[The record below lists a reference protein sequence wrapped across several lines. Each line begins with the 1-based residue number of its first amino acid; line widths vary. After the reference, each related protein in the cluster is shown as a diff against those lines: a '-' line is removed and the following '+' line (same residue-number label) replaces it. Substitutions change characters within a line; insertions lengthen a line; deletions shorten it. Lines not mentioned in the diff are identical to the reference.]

1 MYFETQK
8 LSVGYHRRPLIEDI
22 DIGIWQGGILCLIGP
37 NGSGKSTICLLY
49 TSSWSGRIWR
59 PSRRVGW
66 PASTAG

>member
-37 NGSGKSTICLLY
+37 NGCLLY
-49 TSSWSGRIWR
+49 TS
-59 PSRRVGW
+59 PSPRDC
-66 PASTAG
+66 S

>member
-37 NGSGKSTICLLY
+37 NGSGKS
-49 TSSWSGRIWR
+49 
-59 PSRRVGW
+59 
-66 PASTAG
+66 PAI